1 MTLDRDDIVAGL
13 GELAGELDAG
23 GLELTIHVVG
33 GAAIA
38 LEYNT
43 DRQATSD
50 IDAWVNARPVV
61 REQVVDVVK
70 QIAIR
75 RRWPDDWLNEK
86 AVMFIPEG
94 VGVGPHDWRP
104 TLEVGKVRVFVAQPM
119 MLLAMKLRAGRGRR
133 DLPDLE
139 PLVAASGLHT
149 IEDVQET
156 FDGYYPHD
164 DMKPLSRHWLE
175 QNLPHRTA

>member
-13 GELAGELDAG
+13 GELAGELDAA

-38 LEYNT
+38 MEYNT
-43 DRQATSD
+43 DRQATSG
-50 IDAWVNARPVV
+50 IDAWVNARPAV
-61 REQVVDVVK
+61 RQQVVDVVT

-94 VGVGPHDWRP
+94 VGVGPQDWRLA
-104 TLEVGKVRVFVAQPM
+104 LEVGKVRVFVAQPM

-139 PLVAASGLHT
+139 PLLAASGLHT

-156 FDGYYPHD
+156 FDAYYPHD

-175 QNLPHRTA
+175 ENLPHRTT

>member
-13 GELAGELDAG
+13 GELAGELDAA

-61 REQVVDVVK
+61 RYQVV
-70 QIAIR
+70 
-75 RRWPDDWLNEK
+75 E
-86 AVMFIPEG
+86 
-94 VGVGPHDWRP
+94 
-104 TLEVGKVRVFVAQPM
+104 
-119 MLLAMKLRAGRGRR
+119 
-133 DLPDLE
+133 
-139 PLVAASGLHT
+139 GLHT

-175 QNLPHRTA
+175 ENLPHRTP

>member
-1 MTLDRDDIVAGL
+1 MTLDRDDIVGGL
-13 GELAGELDAG
+13 GELADELDAA

-38 LEYNT
+38 MEYNT

-50 IDAWVNARPVV
+50 IDAWVNAQPAV
-61 REQVVDVVK
+61 RQQVVDVVT

-94 VGVGPHDWRP
+94 VGVGPQDWRLA
-104 TLEVGKVRVFVAQPM
+104 LEVGKVRVFVAQPM

-139 PLVAASGLHT
+139 PLLAASGLQT

-156 FDGYYPHD
+156 FGDYYPHD

-175 QNLPHRTA
+175 QNLPHRTD

>member
-1 MTLDRDDIVAGL
+1 MTLDRDDILAGL
-13 GELAGELDAG
+13 GELAGELNAA

-38 LEYNT
+38 LEYNP
-43 DRQATSD
+43 DRQATSN
-50 IDAWVNARPVV
+50 IDAWVNARPAVRERVV
-61 REQVVDVVK
+61 RVVK

-86 AVMFIPEG
+86 AVMIIPEG
-94 VGVGPHDWRP
+94 VGSGPQDWRP
-104 TLEVGKVRVFVAQPM
+104 TLEVGKVRVFVAQPKM
-119 MLLAMKLRAGRGRR
+119 VLAMKLRAGRGRR

-139 PLVAASGLHT
+139 PLLAASGLLT
-149 IEDVQET
+149 IEDDQET
-156 FDGYYPHD
+156 FDNYYPHD

-175 QNLPHRTA
+175 EILPHLT